1 VGRMKG
7 ERTMTREAIEK
18 LSTKHTKTIETYSK
32 LICRGRNEG
41 NKDLTA
47 EYRRK
52 LRGYLTAIK
61 DAELIT
67 EYELRGLYLYYASK
81 RLANRD
87 K

>member
-1 VGRMKG
+1 
-7 ERTMTREAIEK
+7 MTREAIEK

-41 NKDLTA
+41 NKDLTE

-52 LRGYLTAIK
+52 LRGYLTAMK
-61 DAELIT
+61 DSELIT

-81 RLANRD
+81 DWQTETN